1 VDNAWVEETVIPIYD
16 EINGLARGG
25 KQKVL
30 KIEVRMVSW
39 IPWITWMDHYLCS
52 IPLFSSSDASI
63 DFFFH
68 LMRRE
73 RKHTSPSEA

>member
-1 VDNAWVEETVIPIYD
+1 MDNAWVEETVIPIYD

-39 IPWITWMDHYLCS
+39 IPWIPWMDHYLCS
-52 IPLFSSSDASI
+52 IPFDS
-63 DFFFH
+63 
-68 LMRRE
+68 
-73 RKHTSPSEA
+73 